1 MSFEIL
7 GIGTASPAYQIE
19 QADAA
24 DIAKEVCLDDE
35 KQKRQMVALYRRSGV
50 KTRYSVL
57 LDSPGPGTEDR
68 QTFYQRITSSDDKG
82 PGTAARMAE
91 YETHAPQL
99 ALEAARKSLQSGNVD
114 PAEITHLVTVS
125 CSGFAA
131 PGFDIELMR
140 ELGLSGETARTH
152 VGFMGCH
159 GALNGLR
166 VARSFAES
174 NPNATVLV
182 CAVELCSLH
191 HQYGWNPQQIVANS
205 LFADGAAA
213 VVGRA
218 GSDSKS
224 SDCWQIIS
232 NGSRLIPDSRE
243 MMSWRIGNNGFEM
256 SLSPEVPTLIK
267 QCLPDWIDNWLGQY
281 QLEVD
286 QIKSWIIHPGGPR
299 ILQATGECLNLT
311 EAQVAPSQKVL
322 EELGN
327 MSSPT
332 ILFIMERLQNS
343 QAELPCVVLG
353 FGPGLVVEAAL
364 IQ

>member
-7 GIGTASPAYQIE
+7 GIGTANPAYLIE
-19 QADAA
+19 QSDAA
-24 DIAKEVCLDDE
+24 DIAKELCLDDD

-50 KTRYSVL
+50 KSRHSVL
-57 LDSPGPGTEDR
+57 LESPGPGTEDR
-68 QTFYQRITSSDDKG
+68 QSFYYRINTSNDPG
-82 PGTAARMAE
+82 PDTVARMAQ
-91 YETHAPQL
+91 YESHAPQL
-99 ALEAARKSLQSGNVD
+99 VIQAARKALNQANVN

-125 CSGFAA
+125 CSGFVA
-131 PGFDIELMR
+131 PGFDIELMI
-140 ELGLSGETARTH
+140 ELGLSSETARTH

-166 VARSFAES
+166 VAKGFTDA
-174 NPNATVLV
+174 NPEACVLV

-213 VVGRA
+213 LVGRRRTEA
-218 GSDSKS
+218 RSTETWS
-224 SDCWQIIS
+224 IS
-232 NGSRLIPDSRE
+232 ANGSNLIPNSRE

-256 SLSPEVPTLIK
+256 GLSPEVPGLIK
-267 QCLPDWIDNWLGQY
+267 DSLPAWIEQWLSRF
-281 QLEVD
+281 QLQVD

-299 ILQATGECLNLT
+299 ILQATGEALNLPA
-311 EAQVAPSQKVL
+311 EQVAPSQKVL

-332 ILFIMERLQNS
+332 VLFIMERLQ
-343 QAELPCVVLG
+343 QAKAELPCVMLG